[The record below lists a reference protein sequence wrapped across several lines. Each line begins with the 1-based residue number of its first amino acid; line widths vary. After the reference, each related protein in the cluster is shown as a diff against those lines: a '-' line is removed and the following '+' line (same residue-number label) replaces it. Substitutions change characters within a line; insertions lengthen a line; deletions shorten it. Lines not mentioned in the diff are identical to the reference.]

1 MQSKAYAK
9 AQGVP
14 SKWEQKDQ
22 GYIATWYSYY
32 IAEACYGDEKDRQFI
47 RLWFLLIFF
56 SLNILIVITN
66 ATHGK
71 KLHSK
76 FCKFIDDRFQLV
88 LKIYVAAAMTMT
100 LGNLLYLTLSVL
112 LYIYETTPNMFMAE
126 CNATA
131 PYMDCSPPHDSS
143 LYQDEKNAFII
154 KIIVV
159 SIAIIADVAVAVW
172 IVKNENGN
180 TSYSHK
186 IFKGF
191 LLLNVFVFIQLI
203 VGLVSI
209 PVCTFLLITPLQ
221 TIPMVCAGILYFGMV
236 VVFFLGLLELYMC
249 CRSKKDEGDKKTS
262 TKTFCCYALL
272 YLATVILVVALSQLY
287 FTLSSP
293 QSTYAAVFF
302 TLLPPALLSVITY
315 MVKEKF
321 FSEDSSKKKEK
332 SEPFN
337 ERVGNQEGGQD
348 GEPLID
354 IRGNQEGGQDGEPLI
369 DIAGNQEG
377 GQDDEPLID
386 IAGNQEGGQN
396 NKEDFTQRNT

>member
-66 ATHGK
+66 ATHGR

-76 FCKFIDDRFQLV
+76 FCKFVDDRFQLV

-100 LGNLLYLTLSVL
+100 LSNLLYLTFSVL

-131 PYMDCSPPHDSS
+131 PYMDCSPPRDSN
-143 LYQDEKNAFII
+143 LYQDETAAFII

-159 SIAIIADVAVAVW
+159 SIAIIADMAVAVW
-172 IVKNENGN
+172 IVKNDTENGN
-180 TSYSHK
+180 RSYSHKIVK

-191 LLLNVFVFIQLI
+191 LLLNVFVFIQLM

-221 TIPMVCAGILYFGMV
+221 TIPIVCAGILYFGMV
-236 VVFFLGLLELYMC
+236 VVFFLGLLELYMW
-249 CRSKKDEGDKKTS
+249 CRPKKDEKNEDDKKTS
-262 TKTFCCYALL
+262 TKTFCCNALL
-272 YLATVILVVALSQLY
+272 YSLMYLATVILVAALSQLY

-321 FSEDSSKKKEK
+321 LNEDSSKEREE
-332 SEPFN
+332 SEPHN
-337 ERVGNQEGGQD
+337 DSAENQEGGQD
-348 GEPLID
+348 NKPLLNKVGD
-354 IRGNQEGGQDGEPLI
+354 QEGVGTAEQ
-369 DIAGNQEG
+369 
-377 GQDDEPLID
+377 
-386 IAGNQEGGQN
+386 
-396 NKEDFTQRNT
+396 

>member
-32 IAEACYGDEKDRQFI
+32 IAEACYGDEKDRRSI
-47 RLWFLLIFF
+47 RLCFLLIFL

-112 LYIYETTPNMFMAE
+112 QYINETTPNMFMAE

-172 IVKNENGN
+172 IVKNDTENGN
-180 TSYSHK
+180 TSYFHK
-186 IFKGF
+186 IVKFFKGF
-191 LLLNVFVFIQLI
+191 LLSNVFVFLQLM

-321 FSEDSSKKKEK
+321 LNEDSSKKEGK
-332 SEPFN
+332 SEPHN
-337 ERVGNQEGGQD
+337 DSEENQEVGQD
-348 GEPLID
+348 GKPLLNKARD
-354 IRGNQEGGQDGEPLI
+354 QEDVGTADNE
-369 DIAGNQEG
+369 
-377 GQDDEPLID
+377 
-386 IAGNQEGGQN
+386 
-396 NKEDFTQRNT
+396 EDFTHRNT

>member
-249 CRSKKDEGDKKTS
+249 CRSKKDDKKTS

-321 FSEDSSKKKEK
+321 LSEDSSKKKEK

-354 IRGNQEGGQDGEPLI
+354 ITGNQEGGQDDEPLI